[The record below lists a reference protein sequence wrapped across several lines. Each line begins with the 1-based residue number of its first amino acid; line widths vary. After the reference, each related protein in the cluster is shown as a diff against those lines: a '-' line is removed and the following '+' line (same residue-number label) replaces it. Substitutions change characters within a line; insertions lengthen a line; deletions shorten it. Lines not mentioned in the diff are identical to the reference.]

1 MVEQTKEAEK
11 IRQIQESAQPCFQC
25 GICAA
30 SCPVFRV
37 APEFNPRLAV
47 DEVIRTGTV
56 AVTGREWSC
65 AYCLMCEE
73 RCPMGVA
80 LCEILMDIKNLS
92 SHDGKVPPN
101 IIEMMDVI
109 RFTGKV
115 SQASSRTDK
124 KRKELGLPDLPK
136 PNVEEVQKIFEL
148 TGAAD
153 RLTRYREAEVDP
165 E

>member
-1 MVEQTKEAEK
+1 MNTDSDTEK
-11 IRQIQESAQPCFQC
+11 IREIQELARPCFQC

-30 SCPVFRV
+30 ACPIFRV
-37 APEFNPRLAV
+37 APEFNPRIAV
-47 DEVIRTGTV
+47 DEIIRTGSV

-65 AYCLMCEE
+65 AYCLMCDQ

-80 LCEILMDIKNLS
+80 LCDILMMIKNLS
-92 SHDGKVPPN
+92 AHDGKVPST

-109 RFTGKV
+109 RYTGKV
-115 SQASSRTDK
+115 SQASKRTDK

-136 PNVEEVQKIFEL
+136 PDVDEIQTIFEL

-153 RLTRYREAEVDP
+153 RMTRYREVD
-165 E
+165 

>member
-1 MVEQTKEAEK
+1 MENSKDAEK
-11 IRQIQESAQPCFQC
+11 IREIQKSAQPCFQC

-115 SQASSRTDK
+115 SQSSARTEK
-124 KRKELGLPDLPK
+124 KRMELGLPDLPK

-148 TGAAD
+148 TGATN
-153 RLTRYREAEVDP
+153 RLTRYREAEVEP

>member
-1 MVEQTKEAEK
+1 MEQIKDAEK
-11 IRQIQESAQPCFQC
+11 IRQIQESARPCFQC

-37 APEFNPRLAV
+37 APEFNPRIAV
-47 DEVIRTGTV
+47 DEVIRTGSV
-56 AVTGREWSC
+56 EVTGREWSC

-80 LCEILMDIKNLS
+80 LSEILIDIKNLS
-92 SHDGKVPPN
+92 SQTGKVPPS

-115 SQASSRTDK
+115 SQASARTDK

-136 PNVEEVQKIFEL
+136 PDIDEVKKIFEL

-153 RLTRYREAEVDP
+153 RLTRYREAEVEP